1 MVSSLIPIAFTNCS
15 FKMNGINKIFKVLEH
30 FVLIQAALGACIEQ
44 ESQLIK
50 KIVKRKE
57 FFFCVQLLEPQ
68 HDELNLDRFLLL
80 SALKAAAS
88 GIFFY

>member
-1 MVSSLIPIAFTNCS
+1 
-15 FKMNGINKIFKVLEH
+15 MNGINKIFKVLEH

-57 FFFCVQLLEPQ
+57 FFFLC
-68 HDELNLDRFLLL
+68 
-80 SALKAAAS
+80 SALGAATRRTEF
-88 GIFFY
+88 GPIFVVVSA

>member
-1 MVSSLIPIAFTNCS
+1 M
-15 FKMNGINKIFKVLEH
+15 
-30 FVLIQAALGACIEQ
+30 LIQAALGACIEQ

>member
-1 MVSSLIPIAFTNCS
+1 
-15 FKMNGINKIFKVLEH
+15 MNGINKIFKVIEH

-57 FFFCVQLLEPQ
+57 FFLC
-68 HDELNLDRFLLL
+68 
-80 SALKAAAS
+80 SALGAATRRTEF
-88 GIFFY
+88 GPIFVVVSA

>member
-1 MVSSLIPIAFTNCS
+1 M
-15 FKMNGINKIFKVLEH
+15 
-30 FVLIQAALGACIEQ
+30 LIQAALGACIKQ

-50 KIVKRKE
+50 KKMVKRKE
-57 FFFCVQLLEPQ
+57 FFLCVQLLEPQ

>member
-1 MVSSLIPIAFTNCS
+1 M
-15 FKMNGINKIFKVLEH
+15 
-30 FVLIQAALGACIEQ
+30 LIQAALGACIEQ

-50 KIVKRKE
+50 KVRNAKN
-57 FFFCVQLLEPQ
+57 FFCVQLLEPQ